1 MSEPLSPKTR
11 RNEESSPK
19 LFKEDNMNRK
29 KYPIHATI
37 VIRLNGDETTLA
49 YLPDNP
55 GQITRHTFAK
65 RNPKDEYDAYIGARV
80 ALDRLFGK
88 YSDSMFEEHQE
99 DDTPKK
105 GKAPEKTQPRWKIGD
120 RVIATGYPIYQGRY
134 GKEGTVTKVEPAFTP
149 GETRY
154 YADFGGIAQTWC
166 SFNTDAVKKAP
177 ETTDTPEK
185 EDVPAPKFQV
195 GDIVR
200 VTKASMSFGFY
211 ETGDVAV
218 VADIIT
224 PVPRDWQTG
233 YKIVV
238 RSKER
243 KGNDGIALAEELTL
257 LHRPTKE
264 GKKR

>member
-1 MSEPLSPKTR
+1 MNKKE
-11 RNEESSPK
+11 K
-19 LFKEDNMNRK
+19 LTG
-29 KYPIHATI
+29 ATI
-37 VIRLNGDETTLA
+37 VIRLNGDETMLA

-65 RNPKDEYDAYIGARV
+65 RNPKDKYDAYIGARV

-88 YSDSMFEEHQE
+88 YSASLFGKSE
-99 DDTPKK
+99 DATHKK
-105 GKAPEKTQPRWKIGD
+105 DAAPENTQCRWKVGD
-120 RVIATGYPIYQGRY
+120 RVIATGRPIKPEHY
-134 GKEGTVTKVEPAFTP
+134 GKEGKVTKVGPAFTP

-154 YADFGGIAQTWC
+154 YADFGGRTLTWC

-200 VTKASMSFGFY
+200 VTDAVLPCGFY
-211 ETGDVAV
+211 ATGDVAV
-218 VADIIT
+218 VTRVDKKSYY
-224 PVPRDWQTG
+224 DG
-233 YKIVV
+233 YCYVIKV

-243 KGNDGIALAEELTL
+243 KGREGYAWEEELTL
-257 LHRPTKE
+257 LHRPAKE
-264 GKKR
+264 GEKR